1 MSCQK
6 PGVGI
11 AGCQVSAQAQYPLKP
26 NNGSLPLLPSKF
38 TGESKSIVTSSD
50 FSNNSDWTHNTSYF
64 LPATSS
70 LDRFLMVWKLK
81 TQCRAYRFVGHAE
94 AVTSVQFSPDGQLL
108 ASASQDR
115 TVRLWIPCMS
125 V

>member
-1 MSCQK
+1 MSFQK

-11 AGCQVSAQAQYPLKP
+11 AARQASAQAKYPLKP
-26 NNGSLPLLPSKF
+26 NNCSLPLKPSKF
-38 TGESKSIVTSSD
+38 PGKSKSVVVSSD
-50 FSNNSDWTHNTSYF
+50 FSNNSEQTHNIFYF

-81 TQCRAYRFVGHAE
+81 TQCRAYKFVGHVE

-115 TVRLWIPCMS
+115 TVRLWIPCM
-125 V
+125 

>member
-1 MSCQK
+1 MPFQK

-11 AGCQVSAQAQYPLKP
+11 AGCQASAQAKYPLKP
-26 NNGSLPLLPSKF
+26 NNCSLPLIPTKF
-38 TGESKSIVTSSD
+38 TGDSKSILISSD
-50 FSNNSDWTHNTSYF
+50 FSDNSEWTDNIFYF

-81 TQCRAYRFVGHAE
+81 TQCRAYKFVGHAE

-108 ASASQDR
+108 ATASQDR
-115 TVRLWIPCMS
+115 TVRLWIPCM
-125 V
+125 